1 MSDSARTT
9 PSAIAAVVFDLDGVL
24 IESEGAWS
32 VIREELTAERG
43 GNWHAGA
50 HEDMM
55 GMSSTEWSVYM
66 RDELGVDREPEEISD
81 EVVSRLSELYAR
93 DLPVLPGAV
102 EAVEGLAQRW
112 PLAVA
117 SSSNRPL
124 IERVLELLGVAAAF
138 SAIVSSE
145 EVARGK
151 PAPDVYLEAAA
162 RLGVD
167 PSACAAV
174 EDSSNGL
181 RSARAAGMRVVAVPS
196 ASYPPAE
203 DALAGAAVVL
213 RDLSEL
219 TPEAIAA

>member
-1 MSDSARTT
+1 
-9 PSAIAAVVFDLDGVL
+9 VVFDLDGVL
-24 IESEGAWS
+24 IDSEGAWS
-32 VIREELTAERG
+32 ATREELTNERSG
-43 GNWHAGA
+43 DWHPRA
-50 HEDMM
+50 HEAMM

-66 RDELGVDREPEEISD
+66 RDDLGVDMEPGAISD
-81 EVVSRLSELYAR
+81 EVVRRLSEHYAR
-93 DLPVLPGAV
+93 ELPVLPGAV
-102 EAVEGLAQRW
+102 EAVERMADRW

-124 IERVLELLGVAAAF
+124 IERVLELLGVQDAF

-167 PSACAAV
+167 PFACAAI

-181 RSARAAGMRVVAVPS
+181 RSAHAAGMRVVAIPS
-196 ASYPPAE
+196 AGYPPE
-203 DALAGAAVVL
+203 KDALAGADVVL

>member
-1 MSDSARTT
+1 M
-9 PSAIAAVVFDLDGVL
+9 VFDLDGVL
-24 IESEGAWS
+24 IDSEGAWS
-32 VIREELTAERG
+32 ATREELTNERSG
-43 GNWHAGA
+43 DWHPRA
-50 HEDMM
+50 HEAMM

-66 RDELGVDREPEEISD
+66 RDDLGVDMEPGAISD
-81 EVVSRLSELYAR
+81 EVVRRLSEHYAR
-93 DLPVLPGAV
+93 ELPVLPGAV
-102 EAVEGLAQRW
+102 EAVERMADRW

-124 IERVLELLGVAAAF
+124 IERVLELLGVQDAF

-181 RSARAAGMRVVAVPS
+181 RSARAAGMRVVAIPS

>member
-1 MSDSARTT
+1 M
-9 PSAIAAVVFDLDGVL
+9 
-24 IESEGAWS
+24 
-32 VIREELTAERG
+32 
-43 GNWHAGA
+43 
-50 HEDMM
+50 
-55 GMSSTEWSVYM
+55 
-66 RDELGVDREPEEISD
+66 
-81 EVVSRLSELYAR
+81 R

-102 EAVEGLAQRW
+102 ETVEGLAQRW

-145 EVARGK
+145 EVTRGK
-151 PAPDVYLEAAA
+151 PAPDVYLEAAS
-162 RLGVD
+162 RLGVEAA
-167 PSACAAV
+167 ACAAV

-181 RSARAAGMRVVAVPS
+181 LSARAAGMRVVAIPS

-203 DALAGAAVVL
+203 DALAGADVVL

-219 TPEAIAA
+219 TPEAVASPVRPG